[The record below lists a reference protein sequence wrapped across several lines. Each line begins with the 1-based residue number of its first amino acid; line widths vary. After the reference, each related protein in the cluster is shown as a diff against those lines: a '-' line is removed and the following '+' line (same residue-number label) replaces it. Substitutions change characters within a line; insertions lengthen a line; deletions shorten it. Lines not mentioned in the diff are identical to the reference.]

1 MKIRGNLQG
10 GRIVETSSYFDDIG
24 VADAYAVVI
33 DGITSYTEGLTFTFK
48 AANGC
53 NGSSTIEV
61 NSLGVKSI
69 KKNVNTDLVFGDIL
83 AGEIIMVVYDGT
95 NFQAFGIGSSSGGG
109 GGGGDIDLLSARV
122 EVVSAQMTSADAAL
136 SNAISAVS
144 DNVDAVSAAQAATS
158 AALAAIDV
166 SALSARVASNSA
178 QMVSADNAVLNAISV
193 VSVAQANTSAAVLQM
208 LFMK

>member
-109 GGGGDIDLLSARV
+109 DIDLLSARV